1 LVILGATASCD
12 DPGLHGTFEFTTGS
26 DVEGRGEGKLE
37 VSPQCL
43 SGIVCQMSYV
53 VCVSYV
59 YCRWYG
65 HEGERDGI
73 AIVDE
78 KKGFQVGMSEGRGDN
93 DT

>member
-1 LVILGATASCD
+1 MLRG
-12 DPGLHGTFEFTTGS
+12 
-26 DVEGRGEGKLE
+26 EGRGSWRCLLSACR
-37 VSPQCL
+37 VSYVRCR
-43 SGIVCQMSYV
+43 MSYV
-53 VCVSYV
+53 CRV